1 MSSRRSRSST
11 LRSSLAV
18 PSGAFLLHFKELFR
32 AFKELLMSSLGVLR
46 PCNDSGS
53 RAFQRSR
60 PLEGF
65 FKGAFQRGF
74 EAIYEEPDFQE
85 TS

>member
-53 RAFQRSR
+53 RASR
-60 PLEGF
+60 AFEVARGYLQGF
-65 FKGAFQRGF
+65 LQAGF
-74 EAIYEEPDFQE
+74 EAIFEGADFQE